1 MTDQQAREEELLSCY
16 KRVARKIIVQ
26 AVKDFRYEV
35 SQRHIRATEECEAFF
50 RSSWFATLAAVAGY
64 DKFISANE
72 RSLLIHRLRH
82 SSSIASQLQRFSKA
96 EKKGENI

>member
-1 MTDQQAREEELLSCY
+1 MIDQLAKEEELLSCY

-26 AVKDFRYEV
+26 AVKDYRYEV
-35 SQRHIRATEECEAFF
+35 SQRHIRATEKCEDFF

-64 DKFISANE
+64 DKFTNANE

-96 EKKGENI
+96 EKRGDNI